1 MCNPTSNADFLQAID
16 AILASDL
23 PAPAKL
29 IAIARQR
36 TPGIT
41 VAQLEVLTGVCSR
54 SVYRYKRAVAEWQ
67 NALAPRADS
76 GVSPLT
82 PVSVPPDTRVS
93 PTDTRVTPP
102 LTPESPPPDS
112 GVSKQRSEIPP
123 IYPPIT
129 TSTDRS
135 SLVDG
140 FQKRNNFWANLNPDY
155 NQTSQVVW
163 WDDLGRL
170 QVANGFRAELIT
182 TLGGE
187 ANLRPALDEAAAYV
201 ETRFVGLDLLKRV
214 RGRIAQQLRWKAE
227 AARKT
232 SRPEDETPEQRAAR
246 YRKIFEEGEAR
257 DAARTRQ

>member
-1 MCNPTSNADFLQAID
+1 MTNPTPNTDFLQAVD

-29 IAIARQR
+29 IAIAQQR

-41 VAQLEVLTGVCSR
+41 VAELTAVVGFGWR
-54 SVYRYKRAVAEWQ
+54 AVYRHKRMVAEWRET
-67 NALAPRADS
+67 LAPRAVSGDS
-76 GVSPLT
+76 P
-82 PVSVPPDTRVS
+82 PVSGDSSTLSVE
-93 PTDTRVTPP
+93 TPP
-102 LTPESPPPDS
+102 PVSGDSHTVCRDSPPVS
-112 GVSKQRSEIPP
+112 GDNKQRSEIPP
-123 IYPPIT
+123 IYPPTT
-129 TSTDRS
+129 TSTDRES
-135 SLVDG
+135 SVDRLYI
-140 FQKRNNFWANLNPDY
+140 RNNFWANLNPDY
-155 NQTSQVVW
+155 NQTAQAVW

-170 QVANGFRAELIT
+170 QVANGFRAELIS

-187 ANLRPALDEAAAYV
+187 AALRPALDEAAAYV